1 MNNKETINLK
11 EVRNQNYQD
20 KKMKLLLYLSLFIF
34 SFFLM
39 GEKSFSITDFQ
50 IKKICK
56 KEKRKLTCIKNL
68 QEKRS
73 NLQKGNHI
81 EIPVIPYK
89 SN

>member
-1 MNNKETINLK
+1 
-11 EVRNQNYQD
+11 
-20 KKMKLLLYLSLFIF
+20 MKLLLNLSLFLF
-34 SFFLM
+34 SLFLI
-39 GEKSFSITDFQ
+39 GEKSFSITDYQ

-89 SN
+89 NN

>member
-1 MNNKETINLK
+1 MRIKIFLK
-11 EVRNQNYQD
+11 
-20 KKMKLLLYLSLFIF
+20 KKMKLLLNLSIFLFSLFLI
-34 SFFLM
+34 S
-39 GEKSFSITDFQ
+39 EKSFSITDFQ

-56 KEKRKLTCIKNL
+56 KEKREFTCVKNM

>member
-1 MNNKETINLK
+1 
-11 EVRNQNYQD
+11 
-20 KKMKLLLYLSLFIF
+20 MKLLLNLSLFLIPL
-34 SFFLM
+34 FLM
-39 GEKSFSITDFQ
+39 SEKSFSITDFQ

-56 KEKRKLTCIKNL
+56 EEKRESICIKNL